1 MFNNLRIASCKDMGA
16 VIGCRGAG
24 CHSPSEDE
32 NSCSTCRSAYAP
44 HAGNRVR
51 RLGLPIA
58 QVPLD
63 DLRSAAKKFVFV
75 DLIDPFQN
83 IHRLI
88 DKF

>member
-1 MFNNLRIASCKDMGA
+1 MQGH
-16 VIGCRGAG
+16 GCCDRLPRGRL
-24 CHSPSEDE
+24 SQPSEDE